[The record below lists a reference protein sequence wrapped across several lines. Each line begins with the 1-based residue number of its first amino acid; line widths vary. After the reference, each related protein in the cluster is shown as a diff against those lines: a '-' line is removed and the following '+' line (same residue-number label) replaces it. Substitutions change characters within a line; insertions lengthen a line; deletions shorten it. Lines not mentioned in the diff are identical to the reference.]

1 MAIDYKVQQ
10 VQCIDEKGYWTKRSV
25 FLNMDETFIYGLKK
39 VVNDRTIVDSYS
51 TVRSVLH
58 V

>member
-1 MAIDYKVQQ
+1 MVVDYKVQQ

-25 FLNMDETFIYGLKK
+25 FLNMDETFILGLKK
-39 VVNDRTIVDSYS
+39 VVNDKTIVNSYS
-51 TVRSVLH
+51 IVRSVLH